1 MVHHIHMY
9 THLDGN
15 IKLEGR
21 KIQSK
26 MDYEIQNIW
35 WSFKWDLVKGNGN
48 CNFIMTTFSSNIFNK
63 WVPYNFS
70 LSFCF
75 NREIAFSF
83 VFYFLHGELV
93 VGCSVY
99 WVQILYCWLRT
110 LSRRECKENARAHH
124 WTHSHLWGMFT
135 SCLNQCWSHTDFDKI
150 VAKLVLL
157 DHVPYQAGI
166 ASSHAVGDGRWNT
179 PANGDQ
185 HWFELCHKITES
197 WHKICLFS
205 VKNLFN

>member
-83 VFYFLHGELV
+83 VFYFLLGELV
-93 VGCSVY
+93 IGCSVY

-110 LSRRECKENARAHH
+110 LLRRECKERCKSPFGLTHIYEECSPVV
-124 WTHSHLWGMFT
+124 WTSAGPVLTLIKLLQSLYYLMSPT
-135 SCLNQCWSHTDFDKI
+135 R
-150 VAKLVLL
+150 LVL
-157 DHVPYQAGI
+157 PQAMPSVMAG
-166 ASSHAVGDGRWNT
+166 ATGLQMETNT
-179 PANGDQ
+179 D
-185 HWFELCHKITES
+185 L
-197 WHKICLFS
+197 
-205 VKNLFN
+205 NLS